1 MFVSCEYHLAMI
13 LNDDFVRHES
23 LNLFWAN
30 DQTADCYL
38 DSCAQPAAAIKIEK
52 FDMIREA

>member
-1 MFVSCEYHLAMI
+1 MLHLCVCKFYYVPFS
-13 LNDDFVRHES
+13 NDFIKHES

-38 DSCAQPAAAIKIEK
+38 DSCTLPAIKIEK
-52 FDMIREA
+52 FDMIRET